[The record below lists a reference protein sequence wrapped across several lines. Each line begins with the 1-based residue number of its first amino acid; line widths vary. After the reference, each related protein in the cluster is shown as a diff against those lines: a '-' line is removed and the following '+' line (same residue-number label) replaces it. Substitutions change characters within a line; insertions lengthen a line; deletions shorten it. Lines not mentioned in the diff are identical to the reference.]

1 MSNNS
6 EMFIRQVEVRYA
18 VGYMHLGQSETA
30 QEIFLDNFRNS
41 EKNLA
46 TNLF

>member
-6 EMFIRQVEVRYA
+6 EMFIHQVEVRYV
-18 VGYMHLGQSETA
+18 VGYMHLKRSKTA

-46 TNLF
+46 TSLF

>member
-1 MSNNS
+1 MSNHS
-6 EMFIRQVEVRYA
+6 EMFIRQVAVRYA
-18 VGYMHLGQSETA
+18 VGYMQLEQSKTA
-30 QEIFLDNFRNS
+30 QETFLDNFKNS